1 MWPYVL
7 TNLCIGY
14 MYNIM
19 DSADPG
25 IANLTFFLTCTNH
38 VFRLQFLTNNN
49 NTNILFKFEVD
60 SYWSQQIGLKR
71 CNGSTANTVIVKY

>member
-1 MWPYVL
+1 MI
-7 TNLCIGY
+7 LCSYQLGY
-14 MYNIM
+14 RIYMN
-19 DSADPG
+19 SADPG

-49 NTNILFKFEVD
+49 NTNILLKFEVD